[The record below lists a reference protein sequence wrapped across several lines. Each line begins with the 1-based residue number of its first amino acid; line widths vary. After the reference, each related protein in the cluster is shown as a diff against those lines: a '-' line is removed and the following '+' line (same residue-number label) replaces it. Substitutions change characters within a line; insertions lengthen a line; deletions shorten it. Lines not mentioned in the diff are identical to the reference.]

1 MARSVVTEDRAW
13 KEASSIMLHV
23 GLDLSRKR
31 LDICAI
37 SDQGELVD
45 ELAAPFDEEG
55 LCRLSERMAEKHAGR
70 VHAVVESMNGARF
83 VHDTLEAQWWDVL
96 VADET
101 QASRR
106 TPTARLLSE
115 RTGTLAEPPGL
126 EEGQVRAS
134 RPAPLLLARRPV
146 EEAEVRR
153 APAWATA
160 CVPLQVCETKLVDS
174 R

>member
-55 LCRLSERMAEKHAGR
+55 LCRLSERMAEKHGGR
-70 VHAVVESMNGARF
+70 VRAVVGVDEWRALRARHARGAG
-83 VHDTLEAQWWDVL
+83 VG
-96 VADET
+96 
-101 QASRR
+101 R
-106 TPTARLLSE
+106 TCR
-115 RTGTLAEPPGL
+115 
-126 EEGQVRAS
+126 
-134 RPAPLLLARRPV
+134 
-146 EEAEVRR
+146 
-153 APAWATA
+153 
-160 CVPLQVCETKLVDS
+160 
-174 R
+174 